1 MAWYRRAALQGDVH
15 AQFRLGF
22 LYAYGRGVDR
32 DDMQA
37 ADWYGR
43 AAAQGNRAAQAALD
57 ELRAEG
63 RLPTPGGS
71 RDALLLR
78 SAADRGGATAQ
89 YQLGVRYATGE
100 GVPQDAQQ
108 AVYWYRLAAEQGI
121 APAQYQLGLRY
132 ANGDGVTRDYAE
144 AVKWYRR
151 AAEQGVAFA
160 QFNLGVRYVN
170 GQGVARDPVQAYQWF
185 SVAAQS
191 LLGREADTARQAR
204 DSVKA
209 QLTPEQLARGRGA
222 GAELAREAGADRR
235 AGRYASKVMSW
246 APSQQRSRPTSG
258 KLRAALLD
266 REEVV
271 AGQRAVH
278 AREARGAVRE
288 QDLGLAD
295 PGGIEEQRAGRG
307 LARRVLRAH
316 PQVEVAERDP
326 ARLAA
331 PARLDDP
338 LPVGQEAAEGGAG
351 ARRLGL
357 LPSRGEGQRPQPDA
371 ERAHAG

>member
-1 MAWYRRAALQGDVH
+1 MQ

-32 DDMQA
+32 DDLQA

-57 ELRAEG
+57 EMRAEG

-108 AVYWYRLAAEQGI
+108 AVYWYRLAAEQGV

-144 AVKWYRR
+144 AVRWYRR
-151 AAEQGVAFA
+151 AAAQGVAFA

-170 GQGVARDPVQAYQWF
+170 GQGVERDPVQAYLWF
-185 SVAAQS
+185 SVAVQS
-191 LLGREADTARQAR
+191 LLGNEADTARRAR

-209 QLTPEQLARGRGA
+209 QLKPEQLARGEEMVR
-222 GAELAREAGADRR
+222 
-235 AGRYASKVMSW
+235 SW
-246 APSQQRSRPTSG
+246 
-258 KLRAALLD
+258 
-266 REEVV
+266 
-271 AGQRAVH
+271 
-278 AREARGAVRE
+278 
-288 QDLGLAD
+288 
-295 PGGIEEQRAGRG
+295 
-307 LARRVLRAH
+307 RVT
-316 PQVEVAERDP
+316 PE
-326 ARLAA
+326 A
-331 PARLDDP
+331 PAATP
-338 LPVGQEAAEGGAG
+338 
-351 ARRLGL
+351 RR
-357 LPSRGEGQRPQPDA
+357 
-371 ERAHAG
+371 

>member
-1 MAWYRRAALQGDVH
+1 VQ

-32 DDMQA
+32 DDLQA

-43 AAAQGNRAAQAALD
+43 AAAQGNRAAQGALD

-71 RDALLLR
+71 RDTLLLR

-100 GVPQDAQQ
+100 GVAQDGEQ

-132 ANGDGVTRDYAE
+132 ANGDGVSRDYAE

-185 SVAAQS
+185 SVAARS
-191 LLGREADTARQAR
+191 LLGKEADTARQAR

-209 QLTPEQLARGRGA
+209 QLSPEQLARGE
-222 GAELAREAGADRR
+222 ELVRSWRAKTEATSEPVATPRR
-235 AGRYASKVMSW
+235 
-246 APSQQRSRPTSG
+246 
-258 KLRAALLD
+258 
-266 REEVV
+266 
-271 AGQRAVH
+271 
-278 AREARGAVRE
+278 
-288 QDLGLAD
+288 
-295 PGGIEEQRAGRG
+295 
-307 LARRVLRAH
+307 
-316 PQVEVAERDP
+316 
-326 ARLAA
+326 
-331 PARLDDP
+331 
-338 LPVGQEAAEGGAG
+338 
-351 ARRLGL
+351 
-357 LPSRGEGQRPQPDA
+357 
-371 ERAHAG
+371 